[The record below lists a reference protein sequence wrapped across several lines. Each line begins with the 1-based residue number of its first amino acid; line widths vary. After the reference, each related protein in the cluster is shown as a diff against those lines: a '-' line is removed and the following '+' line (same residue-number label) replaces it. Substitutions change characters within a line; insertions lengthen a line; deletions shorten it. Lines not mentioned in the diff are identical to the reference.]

1 MAEASKKETLG
12 FQTEVKQLLNLMI
25 NSLYSNKEIF
35 LRELISNAS
44 DAIDKLKFKSLTN
57 KKILPNKEDQ
67 ILLEIDQKKNTI
79 TITDNGIGMSRKE
92 VLDNLG
98 TIAKSGT
105 KEFFSKLS
113 GDQVKDSNLI
123 GQFGV
128 GFYSSFMVAEEVY
141 VYTLK
146 AGEKKDN
153 GVEWISKGDGKFSI
167 SNIHKDTHGTRIILK
182 LKKDASEFLDNFRLK
197 SIINKYSDHISIPIL
212 MEKEEWDKDKNKM
225 ISTGENEKVNNATAL
240 WTRAKNQVKKD
251 QYEEFYKSLSYD
263 SEGPLEYIH
272 AKVEGKHEYTQL
284 LYIPQKAPFDL
295 WDRER
300 KNGIKLYIKRVF
312 IMDDADNLLPSY
324 LRFVKGVVDTN
335 DLPLNVSRE
344 ILQQSKEVDVIK
356 KGCTSKV
363 LSLLDRLAKN
373 KQEKYSK
380 FWNEFGNVLKEGLVD
395 DFSNKDKI
403 TKLLRFAS
411 TKSDSSEQNV
421 SLDDYVSRMAKK
433 QDSIYYV
440 TADSYLAAKAS
451 PHLEIFKKKDI
462 EVLLLHDRVDEWLV
476 QHLTEFDGKKL
487 VSVAKGNLDLGELT
501 ADEKKTQEKDKGDYK
516 ELIKSIKESLG
527 ELIKEVRLTYR
538 LTDSPS
544 CLVVDDQGMSMNF
557 ERLLKSAGQNVPN
570 TQPILEINP
579 DHKIIKKM
587 NDIKDMDTLKDWSQY
602 IYGQAMISEGGA
614 LVDPSTYTKVVNKII
629 SGELS

>member
-57 KKILPNKEDQ
+57 KKISPNKEDQ

-128 GFYSSFMVAEEVY
+128 GFYSSFMVAEEVS

-153 GVEWISKGDGKFSI
+153 GVEWTSKGDGKFSI
-167 SNIHKDTHGTRIILK
+167 SNIHKDTHGTKIILK

-225 ISTGENEKVNNATAL
+225 ISTGENEKVNSATAL

-251 QYEEFYKSLSYD
+251 QYEDFYKSLSYD

-356 KGCTSKV
+356 KGCTSKI

-421 SLDDYVSRMAKK
+421 SLDDYINRMTKK
-433 QDSIYYV
+433 QDTIYYV
-440 TADSYLAAKAS
+440 TADSYLAAKSS

-476 QHLTEFDGKKL
+476 QHLTEYNEKKL
-487 VSVAKGNLDLGELT
+487 VSVAKGSLDLGELT
-501 ADEKKTQEKDKGDYK
+501 EDEKKTQEKDKGDYK
-516 ELIKSIKESLG
+516 ELIKSVKESLG
-527 ELIKEVRLTYR
+527 DTIKEVRLTYR

-570 TQPILEINP
+570 IQPVLEINP

-614 LVDPSTYTKVVNKII
+614 LVDPSSYTKVVNKII

>member
-44 DAIDKLKFKSLTN
+44 DAIDKLKFKALTN
-57 KKILPNKEDQ
+57 KKISPNKEDQ

-128 GFYSSFMVAEEVY
+128 GFYSSFMVAEEVC
-141 VYTLK
+141 VQTLK

-167 SNIHKDTHGTRIILK
+167 SNFHKDTHGTKIILK

-373 KQEKYSK
+373 KQEQYSK

-411 TKSDSSEQNV
+411 TKSDSSEQND
-421 SLDDYVSRMAKK
+421 SLDDYVTRMAKK

-476 QHLTEFDGKKL
+476 QHLTEFNGKKL

-527 ELIKEVRLTYR
+527 ETIKEVRLTYR

-570 TQPILEINP
+570 IQPILEINP

-614 LVDPSTYTKVVNKII
+614 LVDPSSYTKVVNKII

>member
-44 DAIDKLKFKSLTN
+44 DAIDKLKFKALTN
-57 KKILPNKEDQ
+57 KKISPNKEDQ

-128 GFYSSFMVAEEVY
+128 GFYSSFMVAEEVC
-141 VYTLK
+141 VQTLK

-167 SNIHKDTHGTRIILK
+167 SNFHKDTHGTKIILK

-225 ISTGENEKVNNATAL
+225 ISTGEKEKVNNATAL

-373 KQEKYSK
+373 KQEQYSK

-476 QHLTEFDGKKL
+476 QHLTEFNGKKL

-527 ELIKEVRLTYR
+527 ETIKEVRLTYR

-570 TQPILEINP
+570 IQPILEINP

-614 LVDPSTYTKVVNKII
+614 LVDPSSYTKVVNKII

>member
-44 DAIDKLKFKSLTN
+44 DAIDKLKFKALTN
-57 KKILPNKEDQ
+57 KKIAPNKEDQ

-128 GFYSSFMVAEEVY
+128 GFYSSFMVAEEVC
-141 VYTLK
+141 VQTLK

-167 SNIHKDTHGTRIILK
+167 SNFHKDTHGTKIILK

-373 KQEKYSK
+373 KQEQYSK

-476 QHLTEFDGKKL
+476 QHLTEFNGKKL

-527 ELIKEVRLTYR
+527 ETIKEVRLTYR

-570 TQPILEINP
+570 IQPILEINP

-614 LVDPSTYTKVVNKII
+614 LVDPSSYTKVVNKII

>member
-44 DAIDKLKFKSLTN
+44 DAIDKLKFKALTN
-57 KKILPNKEDQ
+57 KKISPNKEDQ

-128 GFYSSFMVAEEVY
+128 GFYSSFMVAEEVC
-141 VYTLK
+141 VQTLK

-167 SNIHKDTHGTRIILK
+167 SNFHKDTHGTKIILK

-476 QHLTEFDGKKL
+476 QHLTEFNGKKL
-487 VSVAKGNLDLGELT
+487 VSVAKGNLDLGDLT

>member
-44 DAIDKLKFKSLTN
+44 DAIDKLKFKALTN
-57 KKILPNKEDQ
+57 KKISPNKEDQ

-128 GFYSSFMVAEEVY
+128 GFYSSFMVAEEVC
-141 VYTLK
+141 VQTLK

-167 SNIHKDTHGTRIILK
+167 SNFHKDTHGTKIILK

-373 KQEKYSK
+373 KQEQYSK

-476 QHLTEFDGKKL
+476 QHLTEFNGKKL

-527 ELIKEVRLTYR
+527 ETIKEVRLTYR

-570 TQPILEINP
+570 IQPILEINP

-614 LVDPSTYTKVVNKII
+614 LVDPSSYTKVVNKII

>member
-44 DAIDKLKFKSLTN
+44 DAIDKLKFKALTN
-57 KKILPNKEDQ
+57 KKISPNKEDQ

-128 GFYSSFMVAEEVY
+128 GFYSSFMVAEEVC
-141 VYTLK
+141 VQTLK

-167 SNIHKDTHGTRIILK
+167 SNFHKDTHGTKIILK

-373 KQEKYSK
+373 KQEQYSK

-476 QHLTEFDGKKL
+476 QHLTDFNGKKL

-527 ELIKEVRLTYR
+527 ETIKEVRLTYR

-570 TQPILEINP
+570 IQPILEINP

-614 LVDPSTYTKVVNKII
+614 LVDPSSYTKVVNKII

>member
-44 DAIDKLKFKSLTN
+44 DAIDKLKFKALTN
-57 KKILPNKEDQ
+57 KKISPNKEDQ

-128 GFYSSFMVAEEVY
+128 GFYSSFMVAEEVC
-141 VYTLK
+141 VQTLK

-167 SNIHKDTHGTRIILK
+167 SNIHKDTYGTKIILK

-373 KQEKYSK
+373 KQEQYSK

-476 QHLTEFDGKKL
+476 QHLTEFNGKKL

-527 ELIKEVRLTYR
+527 ETIKEVRLTYR

-570 TQPILEINP
+570 IQPILEINP

-614 LVDPSTYTKVVNKII
+614 LVDPSSYTKVVNKII

>member
-44 DAIDKLKFKSLTN
+44 DAIDKLKFKALTN
-57 KKILPNKEDQ
+57 KKIAPNKEDQ

-128 GFYSSFMVAEEVY
+128 GFYSSFMVAEEVC
-141 VYTLK
+141 VQTLK

-153 GVEWISKGDGKFSI
+153 GVEWVSKGDGKFSI
-167 SNIHKDTHGTRIILK
+167 SNIHKDTHGTKIILK

-295 WDRER
+295 WDRDR

-373 KQEKYSK
+373 KQEQYSK

-476 QHLTEFDGKKL
+476 QHLTEFNGKKL

-527 ELIKEVRLTYR
+527 ETIKEVRLTYR

-570 TQPILEINP
+570 IQPILEINP

-614 LVDPSTYTKVVNKII
+614 LVDPSSYTKVVNKII

>member
-1 MAEASKKETLG
+1 MAEESKKETLG

-57 KKILPNKEDQ
+57 KKISPNKEDQ

-128 GFYSSFMVAEEVY
+128 GFYSSFMVAEEVS

-153 GVEWISKGDGKFSI
+153 GVEWTSKGDGKFSI

-225 ISTGENEKVNNATAL
+225 ISTGENEKVNSATAL

-251 QYEEFYKSLSYD
+251 QYEDFYKSLSYD

-344 ILQQSKEVDVIK
+344 ILQQSREVDVIK
-356 KGCTSKV
+356 KGCTSKI

-421 SLDDYVSRMAKK
+421 SLDDYINRMTKK
-433 QDSIYYV
+433 QDTIYYV
-440 TADSYLAAKAS
+440 TADSYLAAKSS

-476 QHLTEFDGKKL
+476 QHLTEYNEKKL
-487 VSVAKGNLDLGELT
+487 VSVAKGSLDLGELT
-501 ADEKKTQEKDKGDYK
+501 EDEKKTQEKDKGDFK

-527 ELIKEVRLTYR
+527 DTIKEVRLTYR

-557 ERLLKSAGQNVPN
+557 ERLLKAAGQNVPN
-570 TQPILEINP
+570 IQPVLEINP

-614 LVDPSTYTKVVNKII
+614 LVDPSSYTKVVNKII
-629 SGELS
+629 SGELV

>member
-44 DAIDKLKFKSLTN
+44 DAIDKLKFKALTN
-57 KKILPNKEDQ
+57 KKISPNKEDQ

-128 GFYSSFMVAEEVY
+128 GFYSSFMVAEEVC
-141 VYTLK
+141 VQTLK

-167 SNIHKDTHGTRIILK
+167 SNFHKDTHGTKIILK

-373 KQEKYSK
+373 KQEQYSK

-476 QHLTEFDGKKL
+476 QHLTEFNGKKL

-527 ELIKEVRLTYR
+527 DTIKEVRLTYR

-570 TQPILEINP
+570 IQPILEINP

-614 LVDPSTYTKVVNKII
+614 LVDPSSYTKVVNKII

>member
-1 MAEASKKETLG
+1 MAQASKKETLG

-44 DAIDKLKFKSLTN
+44 DAIDKLKFKALTN
-57 KKILPNKEDQ
+57 KKISPNKEDHI
-67 ILLEIDQKKNTI
+67 ILEVDQKKNTI
-79 TITDNGIGMSRKE
+79 IITDNGIGMSRKE

-128 GFYSSFMVAEEVY
+128 GFYSSFMVAEEVC

-167 SNIHKDTHGTRIILK
+167 SHIHKDNHGTKIILK

-225 ISTGENEKVNNATAL
+225 ISTGEKEKVNNATAL

-373 KQEKYSK
+373 KQEQYSK

-411 TKSDSSEQNV
+411 TNSDSSEQNV
-421 SLDDYVSRMAKK
+421 SLDDYINRMKKK

-476 QHLTEFDGKKL
+476 QHLTEFNGKKL

-527 ELIKEVRLTYR
+527 ETIKEVRLTYR

-570 TQPILEINP
+570 IQPILEINP

-614 LVDPSTYTKVVNKII
+614 LVDPSSYTKVVNKII

>member
-44 DAIDKLKFKSLTN
+44 DAIDKLKFKALTN
-57 KKILPNKEDQ
+57 KKIAPNKEDQ

-128 GFYSSFMVAEEVY
+128 GFYSSFMVAEEVC
-141 VYTLK
+141 VQTLK
-146 AGEKKDN
+146 AGEEKDN

-167 SNIHKDTHGTRIILK
+167 SNFHKDTHGTKIILK

-373 KQEKYSK
+373 KQEQYSK

-403 TKLLRFAS
+403 TKLLRFTS

-476 QHLTEFDGKKL
+476 QHLTEFNGKKL

-527 ELIKEVRLTYR
+527 ETIKEVRLTYR

-570 TQPILEINP
+570 IQPILEINP

-614 LVDPSTYTKVVNKII
+614 LVDPSSYTKVVNKII

>member
-1 MAEASKKETLG
+1 MVEASKKETLG

-35 LRELISNAS
+35 LRELISNSS
-44 DAIDKLKFKSLTN
+44 DAIDKLKFRALTN
-57 KKILPNKEDQ
+57 KKISPNKEDR

-141 VYTLK
+141 VHTLK

-167 SNIHKDTHGTRIILK
+167 SNIHINTHGTKIILK

-284 LYIPQKAPFDL
+284 LYIPKKAPFDL

-324 LRFVKGVVDTN
+324 LRFVKGVVDTS

-380 FWNEFGNVLKEGLVD
+380 FWTEFGNVLKEGLVD

-403 TKLLRFAS
+403 TKLLRF
-411 TKSDSSEQNV
+411 TTTNSDSSEQNV
-421 SLDDYVSRMAKK
+421 SLDDYISRMGKK
-433 QDSIYYV
+433 QDTIYYV

-451 PHLEIFKKKDI
+451 PHLEIFKKKGI

-476 QHLTEFDGKKL
+476 QHLTEYNEKKL
-487 VSVAKGNLDLGELT
+487 VSVAKGSLDLGELT
-501 ADEKKTQEKDKGDYK
+501 DDEKKTQEKDKGDFK

-527 ELIKEVRLTYR
+527 DSIKEVRLTYR

-557 ERLLKSAGQNVPN
+557 ERLLKAAGQNVPN
-570 TQPILEINP
+570 IQPVLEINP

-629 SGELS
+629 SGEIS

>member
-1 MAEASKKETLG
+1 MVEGSKKETLG

-44 DAIDKLKFKSLTN
+44 DAIDKLKFKALTN
-57 KKILPNKEDQ
+57 KKISPNKEDQ

-128 GFYSSFMVAEEVY
+128 GFYSSFMVAEEVC
-141 VYTLK
+141 VQTLK

-167 SNIHKDTHGTRIILK
+167 SNFHKDTHGTKIILK

-373 KQEKYSK
+373 KQEQYSK

-476 QHLTEFDGKKL
+476 QHLTEFNGKKL

-527 ELIKEVRLTYR
+527 ETIKEVRLTYR

-570 TQPILEINP
+570 IQPILEINP

-614 LVDPSTYTKVVNKII
+614 LVDPSSYTKVVNKII

>member
-44 DAIDKLKFKSLTN
+44 DAIDKLKFKALTN
-57 KKILPNKEDQ
+57 KKISPNKEDQ

-128 GFYSSFMVAEEVY
+128 GFYSSFMVAEEVC
-141 VYTLK
+141 VQTLK

-167 SNIHKDTHGTRIILK
+167 SNFHKETHGTKIILK

-373 KQEKYSK
+373 KQEQYSK

-476 QHLTEFDGKKL
+476 QHLTEFNGKKL

-527 ELIKEVRLTYR
+527 ETIKEVRLTYR

-570 TQPILEINP
+570 IQPILEINP

-614 LVDPSTYTKVVNKII
+614 LVDPSSYTKVVNKII

>member
-44 DAIDKLKFKSLTN
+44 DAIDKLKFKALTN
-57 KKILPNKEDQ
+57 KKIAPNKEDQ

-128 GFYSSFMVAEEVY
+128 GFYSSFMVAEEVC
-141 VYTLK
+141 VQTLK

-167 SNIHKDTHGTRIILK
+167 SNFHKDTHGTKIILK

-373 KQEKYSK
+373 KQEQYSK

-411 TKSDSSEQNV
+411 TKSNSSEQNV

-476 QHLTEFDGKKL
+476 QHLTEFNGKKL

-527 ELIKEVRLTYR
+527 ETIKEVRLTYR

-570 TQPILEINP
+570 IQPILEINP

-614 LVDPSTYTKVVNKII
+614 LVDPSSYTKVVNKII